1 MITIMQ
7 MEQLFNY
14 ITSPETIVTF
24 IVFVF
29 SLWVMRANLNS
40 KNIELEKR
48 IQKIEDLDLDSRLT
62 RMEANLDWIR
72 TTLEKLDRLHNK

>member
-1 MITIMQ
+1 